1 MSIHAEQGPA
11 RPALRLAG
19 LLVVLA
25 GLFGMHGLGS
35 HGAAGMDAAARAGM
49 SEPAVV
55 GLAADHH
62 PAPMVGAVRDGAAA
76 VASVAAA
83 AHHPAMDM
91 AMAGACLAVLAVALI
106 ALLSFLRTDR
116 VRPVLWVL
124 PRRARAPGHA
134 GRDPDPPSLIDLSI
148 QRC

>member
-1 MSIHAEQGPA
+1 MT
-11 RPALRLAG
+11 
-19 LLVVLA
+19 
-25 GLFGMHGLGS
+25 
-35 HGAAGMDAAARAGM
+35 
-49 SEPAVV
+49 EPAVA

-62 PAPMVGAVRDGAAA
+62 PAPMVMAVRDGAAA

-91 AMAGACLAVLAVALI
+91 AMAACLAVLAVALI
-106 ALLSFLRTDR
+106 AVLGFLRTSR
-116 VRPVLWVL
+116 VRLVLWVL

-134 GRDPDPPSLIDLSI
+134 GRDPHPPSLIDLSI

>member
-25 GLFGMHGLGS
+25 GLFGMHGLDS
-35 HGAAGMDAAARAGM
+35 HGAAGTEAVAHAGM
-49 SEPAVV
+49 TEPAVA
-55 GLAADHH
+55 GLAAGHH
-62 PAPMVGAVRDGAAA
+62 PAPMVMTVRDGAAA
-76 VASVAAA
+76 VVSAAA
-83 AHHPAMDM
+83 ATHHPAMEM

-106 ALLSFLRTDR
+106 ALLRFLRTNR